1 MNGIKISV
9 VVPFYNEQDLVGEFC
24 ERTDSVLKK
33 LSPNYEILAV
43 DDGSHDNTSAIL
55 GQLTAKFPK
64 LRVLTLAKN
73 RGQSTAIAAGIK
85 NSRGEYVVIMDGD
98 LQHLP
103 EEIPLFVDKMEQ
115 GFDLVSGRRQ
125 GRKESLLLR
134 RIPSFFA
141 NVLLKTATKTPASD
155 MGGFKCIR
163 GDLLRKIQIRPGYHR
178 FFPALINMMGGTVT
192 EVPISAPKRQKG
204 KSKYG
209 LSRSIDVFLDI
220 LMLWF
225 ESSFRSRPLYLLG
238 RISAFM
244 FVFASAI
251 FVWLLYE
258 KLFWGY
264 PMAIRPPFMIS
275 ILLFVLSFLFFFQAI
290 TLELISRMLHKL
302 LGIDNYV
309 IKETHAV
316 DDHREKP

>member
-9 VVPFYNEQDLVGEFC
+9 VVPFYNEQELVGEFC
-24 ERTDSVLKK
+24 ARNNDVLKK
-33 LSPNYEILAV
+33 IGLEYEILAV
-43 DDGSHDNTSAIL
+43 DDGSQDGTAAIL
-55 GQLTAKFPK
+55 GQMAGKFPK
-64 LRVLTLAKN
+64 LRVLTMARN

-85 NSRGEYVVIMDGD
+85 NSRGDYVVIMDGD

-103 EEIPLFVDKMEQ
+103 EEIPLFIEKMEQ
-115 GFDLVSGRRQ
+115 GFDLVSGRRKN
-125 GRKESLLLR
+125 RKESLLLR

-141 NVLLKTATKTPASD
+141 NVLLKMATKTPASD

-178 FFPALINMMGGTVT
+178 FFPALIHMMGGTVT
-192 EVPISAPKRQKG
+192 EVNISAPKRPKG

-225 ESSFRSRPLYLLG
+225 ESSFRSRPLFLLG
-238 RISAFM
+238 RISVFM

-258 KLFWGY
+258 KLFRGY

-275 ILLFVLSFLFFFQAI
+275 MLLFILSFLFFFQAI
-290 TLELISRMLHKL
+290 MLELISRMLQKL
-302 LGIDNYV
+302 LGIDNFV
-309 IKETHAV
+309 IKESKALR
-316 DDHREKP
+316 DCKED